1 MAYRW
6 KIHIDAPPEAVF
18 DTLADVEHHPSWAN
32 PSAKLSMTAVSGGP
46 PALGSKYRSEQ
57 VFTGKPNT
65 ADIEIT
71 QFDRPRRFEF
81 SISQH
86 KVGSD
91 KDVHYR
97 HTFLL
102 TPVGGG
108 TDLERT
114 TDGDGNKIVGFLAYP
129 AIKADGSKSLG
140 NLKKQLEA
148 AG

>member
-6 KIHIDAPPEAVF
+6 KIHIDAAPEAVF
-18 DTLADVEHHPSWAN
+18 DKLADIEHHPQWAN
-32 PSAKLSMTAVSGGP
+32 PNAKLSMSSVSGGP

-71 QFDRPRRFEF
+71 GFDRPRTFEF
-81 SISQH
+81 SIAQR
-86 KVGSD
+86 KVGGS
-91 KDVHYR
+91 KDVHFT

-102 TPVGGG
+102 TPAGGG

-114 TDGDGNKIVGFLAYP
+114 TDGDGNPILGFIAYP
-129 AIKADGSKSLG
+129 AIKADGNKSLG
-140 NLKKQLEA
+140 NLKKQLE
-148 AG
+148 GSV